1 MLFEFLTGPPD
12 RTTFVTLTVTM
23 LSPLENYRWPAEWEP
38 HAATWASWP
47 VNPATWPGTFE
58 RIPAAY
64 AELIAAIACF
74 EPANVLLAAEL
85 QNAENRR
92 LLEDACER
100 RGSSFPATFIDIPV
114 NDSWCRDHGPL
125 FLSGRPDSAAA
136 NSQLILNWDYNAW
149 GGKYPPW
156 NLDNEVPGRIAQLL
170 NIPTLR
176 PWLILEGGAI
186 EGNGQGTVL
195 TTDSCLLNTNRYPKP
210 NRAAMT
216 DTLCFWLQAEKVV
229 WLPGHGVLGDDTD
242 GHIDQIAR
250 FVDETCVLVAAT
262 TDDDAP
268 EAPDLR
274 ANAAAISAATNSR
287 GQTLRPVLLPLPA
300 AAFEGESRLP
310 ASYCNFIHVNGAV
323 IVPTFRD
330 PADDTAMQI
339 LQECWPDRRIVGV
352 DCLDLIWGL
361 GGFHCL
367 TQQQPLAGLQ

>member
-1 MLFEFLTGPPD
+1 MLHRLAD
-12 RTTFVTLTVTM
+12 
-23 LSPLENYRWPAEWEP
+23 YRWPAEWEP

-64 AELIAAIACF
+64 AELVAAITCF
-74 EPANVLLAAEL
+74 EPAFLLLAAG
-85 QNAENRR
+85 QQTAENQR
-92 LLEDACER
+92 LLEEACAR
-100 RGSSFPATFIDIPV
+100 RGSCFPATFVDIPV

-125 FLSGRPDSAAA
+125 FLSGRQESAAA
-136 NSQLILNWDYNAW
+136 GSQLILNWDYNAW

-156 NLDNEVPGRIAQLL
+156 DLDNQVPERISQFLGLPA
-170 NIPTLR
+170 LR

-186 EGNGQGTVL
+186 EGDGTGTVL
-195 TTDSCLLNTNRYPKP
+195 ATDSCLLNPNRYPQP
-210 NRAAMT
+210 NRAAMN
-216 DTLCFWLQAEKVV
+216 DTLCVWLQAQHIV

-250 FVDETCVLVAAT
+250 FADETTVLVAAPA
-262 TDDDAP
+262 DEDAP

-274 ANAAAISAATNSR
+274 ANAAAVSAASNSR
-287 GQTLRPVLLPLPA
+287 GQALQPLPLPLPA
-300 AAFEGESRLP
+300 PKFEGNSRLP

-339 LQECWPDRRIVGV
+339 LQTCWPDRRIVGV

-367 TQQQPLAGLQ
+367 TQQQPLAGAPKTPQA